1 MNTVLARTKALELLD
16 LGPNPARDKASFGW
30 NIGPSQGP
38 NHSTEPGLHKLNRER
53 STADPQPNRSAT
65 MKLVPKEPPGR
76 STRKARGF
84 APDMRELRAQ
94 GYTFEAIREALAAA
108 GVHVSKATVQREVA
122 RLDKGSAPAVAASS
136 GDWSGHEL
144 RSAKPMTGT
153 PELRTPPLASP
164 DNPAEADPRSGKEV
178 AEAFTSSRITNPL
191 VRARFNEKE
200 TP

>member
-1 MNTVLARTKALELLD
+1 
-16 LGPNPARDKASFGW
+16 
-30 NIGPSQGP
+30 
-38 NHSTEPGLHKLNRER
+38 
-53 STADPQPNRSAT
+53 

-122 RLDKGSAPAVAASS
+122 RLAKGSATALAFHSAHRP
-136 GDWSGHEL
+136 GHESQ
-144 RSAKPMTGT
+144 SAEPTTET
-153 PELRTPPLASP
+153 PGLPPPLASRDSP
-164 DNPAEADPRSGKEV
+164 TEVDLRSGKEI

-191 VRARFNEKE
+191 VRARFNAKE
-200 TP
+200 SP